1 MENDRFLSEVELAHR
16 WSISTKTL
24 QRWRAGKRGLPY
36 AKLSRTVRYDFHD
49 VITYEQTQRRTSPV
63 TDELPRSGP
72 GSSTPQSGSEATMPE
87 PKRYSLKDALELIAR
102 YGSLRAAEAAMSEN
116 AEDTR
121 R

>member
-1 MENDRFLSEVELAHR
+1 MK
-16 WSISTKTL
+16 W
-24 QRWRAGKRGLPY
+24 
-36 AKLSRTVRYDFHD
+36 SRTVRYDFHD
-49 VITYEQTQRRTSPV
+49 VITYEQTQRRKSPV

-72 GSSTPQSGSEATMPE
+72 GSSTPQSGSGATTPE